1 MGRRSRFG
9 GTIAVIA
16 IFVIAAGACGGGGGN
31 SNASAGGGGGGG
43 DTRISVP
50 EGGVDDPERTDIA
63 VVNFAYEPEPFTTT
77 AGSTVWWV
85 NEGSATHT
93 VNSDEFGDGFTGS
106 GTIRTGKGFSYT
118 FDTPGEY
125 AYFCNNHPG
134 MEGTIIVE

>member
-1 MGRRSRFG
+1 MGRRSRFEG
-9 GTIAVIA
+9 IIAVIGVM
-16 IFVIAAGACGGGGGN
+16 VIALGGCGGGDSGASEGGGGGD
-31 SNASAGGGGGGG
+31 G

-50 EGGVDDPERTDIA
+50 EGGVDNPERTDISI
-63 VVNFAYEPEPFTTT
+63 VNFAYEPEPYTTT

-85 NEGSATHT
+85 NTGSASHT

-106 GTIRTGKGFSYT
+106 GIIRTDKGFSYT